1 MMISQLREVPERI
14 RKYCAAT
21 SGYAWQAYDID
32 NNPELLT
39 ATDLL
44 SPALLSYP
52 IKSKYLNEMF
62 RESPTDEQ
70 PGSNGYYDLRIA
82 LEAFVESTVESRSSF
97 EHLQLAGSEASEE
110 WKSFKSA
117 LEVSRAAQGL
127 TTVAVTKI
135 LHRKRP
141 ELVPLVDRRVRA
153 FFGRRKYEDD
163 RLFQDIQDFVNTYKD
178 RLDEWRKPYSL
189 QNGKQMSRL
198 RVLDIAIWMQ
208 PERL

>member
-1 MMISQLREVPERI
+1 MMISKLREVPERLS
-14 RKYCAAT
+14 KYCAAT
-21 SGYAWQAYDID
+21 SGYAWPAYDID

-62 RESPTDEQ
+62 REPARDE
-70 PGSNGYYDLRIA
+70 GLNGNSYFDLRVA
-82 LEAFVESTVESRSSF
+82 LERFVKATSASTSAFELWKLSGPETTQEWKLFGTALNTSKTTWGLSTV
-97 EHLQLAGSEASEE
+97 AI
-110 WKSFKSA
+110 
-117 LEVSRAAQGL
+117 
-127 TTVAVTKI
+127 TKI

-153 FFGRRKYEDD
+153 FFGRRKHEDD
-163 RLFQDIQDFVNTYKD
+163 RLFQDIHDFVNTHKD
-178 RLDEWRKPYSL
+178 QLDEWRKPYSL
-189 QNGKQMSRL
+189 QNGKAMSRL

>member
-21 SGYAWQAYDID
+21 SGYAWPAYDID

-117 LEVSRAAQGL
+117 LDVSRAAQGL

-141 ELVPLVDRRVRA
+141 ELVPLVDCRVRA

-178 RLDEWRKPYSL
+178 QLDEWRKPYSL

>member
-1 MMISQLREVPERI
+1 MISQLREVPERI
-14 RKYCAAT
+14 GKYCAAT
-21 SGYAWQAYDID
+21 SGYAWPAYDID

>member
-1 MMISQLREVPERI
+1 MMIGRLREVPERI
-14 RKYCAAT
+14 SNYCAAT
-21 SGYAWQAYDID
+21 SGYAWPTYDID

-62 RESPTDEQ
+62 REPASDE
-70 PGSNGYYDLRIA
+70 GLNSNSYFDLRVA
-82 LEAFVESTVESRSSF
+82 LERFVKVTSASTSAFELWKLSGPETSQV
-97 EHLQLAGSEASEE
+97 
-110 WKSFKSA
+110 WKSFGTA
-117 LEVSRAAQGL
+117 LNISKTTRGL
-127 TTVAVTKI
+127 STVAITKI

-153 FFGRRKYEDD
+153 FFGRRKHEDD

-178 RLDEWRKPYSL
+178 QLDEWRKPYSL
-189 QNGKQMSRL
+189 QNGKLMSRL

>member
-1 MMISQLREVPERI
+1 MISKLHEVPERI
-14 RKYCAAT
+14 SKYCAAT
-21 SGYAWQAYDID
+21 SGYAWPAYDID

-44 SPALLSYP
+44 SPALISYP
-52 IKSKYLNEMF
+52 IRSKYLNEMF

-70 PGSNGYYDLRIA
+70 PGRNGYYDLRIA
-82 LEAFVESTVESRSSF
+82 LEAFVESTAESRSAF
-97 EHLQLAGSEASEE
+97 EHLQLAGSEASKE

-117 LEVSRAAQGL
+117 LEVSRSTKGL
-127 TTVAVTKI
+127 TTVAITKI

-141 ELVPLVDRRVRA
+141 ELVPLIDRRVRV
-153 FFGRRKYEDD
+153 FFGRRKHEDNQ
-163 RLFQDIQDFVNTYKD
+163 LFQDIQDVVNTYKD

-189 QNGKQMSRL
+189 QSGKLMSRL